1 MTCDKGWIPELGSQL
16 RLNVS
21 TKVHIDQRIRVYGE
35 LTPQSKTILRQAF
48 QKITEI
54 RSLEPEDQASV
65 DLSEFTWMKYLKE
78 NWQQDER
85 RQWLLR
91 HQALQATTQDG
102 FT

>member
-54 RSLEPEDQASV
+54 RSLEPEDQ
-65 DLSEFTWMKYLKE
+65 
-78 NWQQDER
+78 DER